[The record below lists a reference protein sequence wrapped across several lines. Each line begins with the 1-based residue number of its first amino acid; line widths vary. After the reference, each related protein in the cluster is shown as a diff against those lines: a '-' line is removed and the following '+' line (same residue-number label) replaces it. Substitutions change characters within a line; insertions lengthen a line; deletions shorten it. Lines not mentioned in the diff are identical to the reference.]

1 MHDRHRLPSPPLI
14 LASTSPRRS
23 YLLRQ
28 IGFEFEV
35 RPSHIDENLPDT
47 MSPEEH
53 VSILS
58 ARKAEEVASHVAQ
71 GIILGADTIVVL
83 DDAILNKPNSPDDAV
98 RMLSLL
104 SGRKHEVFTGITLI
118 DVPSHVREQAVEK
131 TEVWFRSLDPE
142 EIRMYVQTGS
152 PMDKAGAYGIQD
164 DYGAVFVEKIHGCF
178 YNVVG
183 LPLSRF
189 HLLYHKLTQETRSHG

>member
-1 MHDRHRLPSPPLI
+1 MYDRNRLQPPPLI

-28 IGFEFEV
+28 IGLEFDV

-58 ARKAEEVASHVAQ
+58 ARKAEEVASHVAH

-83 DDAILNKPNSPDDAV
+83 DDAILNKPISPDEAV
-98 RMLSLL
+98 RMLTLL

-118 DVPSHVREQAVEK
+118 DVPSHRREQAIEK
-131 TEVWFRSLDPE
+131 TDVWFRSLDPE

-189 HLLYHKLTQETRSHG
+189 YLIYHKLTQETRSNG